1 MAATNYP
8 PEGFYKNIKFGK
20 KDFEHIILW
29 MLANNEDCQWSCFTQ
44 KPLEFTTSTLSKYLN
59 LLKSKDFVDNFARG
73 QYKITSEGRKRFH
86 EISST
91 HGAKKKLNYPP
102 GIVTKKRIYED
113 WILWMV
119 YNNNLCRWSHFLEP
133 PLAINQSSLSKKIN
147 LLLNKEF
154 IVRENKEYRIT
165 NSGKIEYSKML
176 QTYDLDRQSILNE
189 ESKRIDEITITT
201 IKFFDEYNVED
212 ENIQFMYLTTIL
224 KLDYDRVK
232 SMLTNQTDFE
242 KIILFISINH
252 PDQYPNYVSL
262 KDFADIYEI
271 NQSKLE
277 YYIDE
282 IVENR
287 IYPIKFFTL
296 KPTSDSTYYFQE
308 NGKVESMLRTITENH
323 ITKFTYLNRLFS
335 SAFDAFT
342 IEKAVLEEICG
353 YFFNNALRESLRKFL
368 PSYINYLAYKIEAKV
383 ELKETYDKLDAII
396 WQNMIDIFQTRSPKD
411 LEYQFIG
418 QSEINYQLDTVLL
431 ELLKPY
437 YREKLETQNR
447 VCQHLIGNKEYNKAL
462 ESIEDTI
469 KTNKNDRVLT
479 IVKAIV
485 LCYLNRN
492 EDALAL
498 LKGVLKLPQNKDR
511 ILLLAYF
518 LTVFSSLAIGDFNRA
533 INLANKIVVSYPKY
547 ALSHATKGLTLAYNL
562 IYKFDDN
569 RAKQDYGINDLD
581 KAIAL
586 ETFQPNIA
594 LLFML
599 KSRVVLELNK
609 FEEAIEL
616 IDKGISIVPN
626 KVDLY
631 RSKTTILMYFNEYP
645 QLLDLLDDM
654 LGKFPKI
661 EKDLKMKKA
670 SVYKLLGN
678 LDAGFKIV
686 RELLEKN
693 PEDKE
698 LLSFIAYWY
707 QYLNKKEEALNTIEA
722 LIKSEQDNG
731 GYYDSYGEILMN
743 YEEYEKAV
751 EQFQKAIKL
760 RGSGWFIYQ
769 TYIKLGICFRE
780 LGNYDLAIEYLKKG
794 KEFTN
799 KSISDHEIKKKWLVI
814 ADIFL
819 TEIEGIQF

>member
-1 MAATNYP
+1 MAAVNYP
-8 PEGFYKNIKFGK
+8 PEGFYKNIKIGK

-29 MLANNEDCQWSCFTQ
+29 MLANNEDCQWSNFKQEPLSFT
-44 KPLEFTTSTLSKYLN
+44 ESTLSKYLN
-59 LLKSKDFVDNFARG
+59 MLISKGFVEKFARG
-73 QYKITSEGRKRFH
+73 QYRITSEGRKRYH

-91 HGAKKKLNYPP
+91 HGVKKKLNYPP
-102 GIVTKKRIYED
+102 NIITRRRNYED

-119 YNNNLCRWSHFLEP
+119 YNNNFCRWSHFLEP

-147 LLLNKEF
+147 ILLSKEF

-176 QTYDLDRQSILNE
+176 QNYDLDRQSILNE
-189 ESKRIDEITITT
+189 ESKRIDEITRTT
-201 IKFFDEYNVED
+201 IKFFDDYNVED
-212 ENIQFMYLTTIL
+212 ENIQFRYLTTIL

-242 KIILFISINH
+242 KIVLYISINH
-252 PDQYPNYVSL
+252 PDHYPDYISL
-262 KDFADIYEI
+262 KDFAAIYEI
-271 NQSKLE
+271 KQPKLE
-277 YYIDE
+277 YYVDE
-282 IVENR
+282 IVESH

-296 KPTSDSTYYFQE
+296 KPSSESTYYFQE

-335 SAFDAFT
+335 SSFDAFT

-353 YFFNNALRESLRKFL
+353 YFFNDALRESLRKFL

-411 LEYQFIG
+411 LEYQFMG
-418 QSEINYQLDTVLL
+418 QSEINYQLETVLL

-437 YREKLETQNR
+437 YREKLESQNK
-447 VCQHLIGNKEYNKAL
+447 VCQHLIDNKEYNKAL
-462 ESIEDTI
+462 ESIENTI
-469 KTNKNDRVLT
+469 KSNKTDRILI

-485 LCYLNRN
+485 LCYLNRD
-492 EDALAL
+492 EDVLTL
-498 LKGVLKLPQNKDR
+498 LNGELKLPHNKDR
-511 ILLLAYF
+511 ILPLAYF
-518 LTVFSSLAIGDFNRA
+518 ITVFSSLTIGDFNRA
-533 INLANKIVVSYPKY
+533 IKLANKSVEIYPEH
-547 ALSHATKGLTLAYNL
+547 ALSHVTRGLAFAYNL
-562 IYKFDDN
+562 IYKFDDEK
-569 RAKQDYGINDLD
+569 AKQDYGLSDID

-586 ETFQPNIA
+586 ETFSPNKA

-599 KSRVVLELNK
+599 KSRVLLELNK
-609 FEEAIEL
+609 YEEAIEL
-616 IDKGISIVPN
+616 VDKAISIVPN

-631 RSKTTILMYFNEYP
+631 LSKSAILMYFNEYP
-645 QLLDLLDDM
+645 KLLDLLDEM

-686 RELLEKN
+686 DELTEKN

-698 LLSFIAYWY
+698 LRNFQAYWY
-707 QYLNKKEEALNTIEA
+707 QYLNKKDEALNIIEE
-722 LIKSEQDNG
+722 LIESEQDNG
-731 GYYDSYGEILMN
+731 EYYDSYGEILMN

-751 EQFQKAIKL
+751 EQFQKAIEL
-760 RGSGWFIYQ
+760 SSSGRFIYQ
-769 TYIKLGICFRE
+769 TYIKLGICFKE
-780 LGNYDLAIEYLKKG
+780 LKNYELAIEYLKKG
-794 KEFTN
+794 KKFTY
-799 KSISDHEIKKKWLVI
+799 KSISEHEMKQKWIII

-819 TEIEGIQF
+819 TEMESI

>member
-1 MAATNYP
+1 MAVVNYP
-8 PEGFYKNIKFGK
+8 PEGFYKDFKIGK

-29 MLANNEDCQWSCFTQ
+29 MLANNEDCQWSNFKQEPLSFT
-44 KPLEFTTSTLSKYLN
+44 ESTLSKYLN
-59 LLKSKDFVDNFARG
+59 MLISKGFVEKFARG
-73 QYKITSEGRKRFH
+73 QYRIKSEGRKRYH

-91 HGAKKKLNYPP
+91 HGVKKKLNYPP
-102 GIVTKKRIYED
+102 KVITRRRNYED

-119 YNNNLCRWSHFLEP
+119 YNNNFCRWSHFLEP

-147 LLLNKEF
+147 LLLNKAF
-154 IVRENKEYRIT
+154 VVRENKEYRIT

-176 QTYDLDRQSILNE
+176 QNYDLDRQSILNE
-189 ESKRIDEITITT
+189 ESKRIDEITRTT
-201 IKFFDEYNVED
+201 IKFFDNYNVDD
-212 ENIQFMYLTTIL
+212 ENIQFRYLTTIL

-232 SMLTNQTDFE
+232 SMLTNQADFE
-242 KIILFISINH
+242 KIVLYLSINH
-252 PDQYPNYVSL
+252 PNQYPNYISL
-262 KDFADIYEI
+262 KDFANRYGIK
-271 NQSKLE
+271 QSKLE

-282 IVENR
+282 IVESH

-296 KPTSDSTYYFQE
+296 KPTSESTYYFQE

-342 IEKAVLEEICG
+342 IEKAVLEEICE
-353 YFFNNALRESLRKFL
+353 YLFDDALRESLRKFL

-411 LEYQFIG
+411 LEYQFMG

-431 ELLKPY
+431 EILKPY
-437 YREKLETQNR
+437 YREKLESQNK
-447 VCQHLIGNKEYNKAL
+447 VCQHLIDNKEYNKAL
-462 ESIEDTI
+462 ESIETTI
-469 KTNKNDRVLT
+469 KSNKNDRIL
-479 IVKAIV
+479 IVVKTIV

-492 EDALAL
+492 EDALIL
-498 LKGVLKLPQNKDR
+498 LNDKLKLPPNKER
-511 ILLLAYF
+511 ILPLAYF
-518 LTVFSSLAIGDFNRA
+518 LTVFSSLTIGGFNRA
-533 INLANKIVVSYPKY
+533 IKLANKSVETYPEH
-547 ALSHATKGLTLAYNL
+547 ALSHATKGITLAYNL
-562 IYKFDDN
+562 IYKFDDELAEED
-569 RAKQDYGINDLD
+569 RGLDDID

-586 ETFQPNIA
+586 ETFSPNKA

-599 KSRVVLELNK
+599 KSRVLLKLNK
-609 FEEAIEL
+609 YEEAIVL
-616 IDKGISIVPN
+616 IDKAIGIVPN

-631 RSKTTILMYFNEYP
+631 LSKSAILMYFNEYP
-645 QLLDLLDDM
+645 KLLELLDEM

-661 EKDLKMKKA
+661 EKNLKMKKA

-678 LDAGFKIV
+678 LEAGFKIV
-686 RELLEKN
+686 EELLEKN

-698 LLSFIAYWY
+698 LRNFKAYWY
-707 QYLNKKEEALNTIEA
+707 QYLNKKDEALNTLEVLIE
-722 LIKSEQDNG
+722 SEQDNG
-731 GYYDSYGEILMN
+731 EYYDSYGEILMN

-751 EQFQKAIKL
+751 EQFQKAIEL
-760 RGSGWFIYQ
+760 SSSGRFIYQ
-769 TYIKLGICFRE
+769 TYIKLGICFKEVGNFE
-780 LGNYDLAIEYLKKG
+780 LALEYLKKG

-799 KSISDHEIKKKWLVI
+799 KCICDHDLKKKWLVI

-819 TEIEGIQF
+819 TEIES

>member
-1 MAATNYP
+1 MAAINYP
-8 PEGFYKNIKFGK
+8 PQELYKDIKFGK

-29 MLANNEDCQWSCFTQ
+29 MLANNEVCQWSGFKQ
-44 KPLEFTTSTLSKYLN
+44 DPLSFKESTLSKYLN
-59 LLKSKDFVDNFARG
+59 MLISKDFVEKFARG
-73 QYKITSEGRKRFH
+73 QYRITNDGRKRYH

-91 HGAKKKLNYPP
+91 LGVKKKINYPP
-102 GIVTKKRIYED
+102 DIITRRRNYED

-119 YNNNLCRWSHFLEP
+119 YNNKFCRWSHFLEP
-133 PLAINQSSLSKKIN
+133 PLSINQSSLSKKMH
-147 LLLNKEF
+147 LLLNKDF
-154 IVRENKEYRIT
+154 AVKKNREYSIT
-165 NSGKIEYSKML
+165 NAGKLEYSKML

-189 ESKRIDEITITT
+189 ESKRIDEITRST
-201 IKFFDEYNVED
+201 IMFFADYNVED
-212 ENIQFMYLTTIL
+212 ENIQFRYLTTIL

-242 KIILFISINH
+242 KIILYISINH
-252 PDQYPNYVSL
+252 PDHYPNYISL

-271 NQSKLE
+271 KQPKLE
-277 YYIDE
+277 YFVDE
-282 IVENR
+282 IIEGH

-296 KPTSDSTYYFQE
+296 KPSSEAMYYFQE

-335 SAFDAFT
+335 STFDAFT

-353 YFFNNALRESLRKFL
+353 YFFDIALRDSLRKFL

-383 ELKETYDKLDAII
+383 ELRETYDKLDAII
-396 WQNMIDIFQTRSPKD
+396 WQNMIDIFQTRSPKE

-418 QSEINYQLDTVLL
+418 QSEINYQLDIILL

-469 KTNKNDRVLT
+469 KTNRNDRVLT
-479 IVKAIV
+479 IVKTIV

-498 LKGVLKLPQNKDR
+498 LKGMLKLPQNKDR
-511 ILLLAYF
+511 ILIFAHF
-518 LTVFSSLAIGDFNRA
+518 LTVFSDLTIGDFNPA
-533 INLANKIVVSYPKY
+533 LNLANKIVETYPEH
-547 ALSHATKGLTLAYNL
+547 ALSHATRGLALAYNL
-562 IYKFDDN
+562 IYKFDDKKT
-569 RAKQDYGINDLD
+569 KQDYGLNDLD

-586 ETFQPNIA
+586 ETFSPNKA

-599 KSRVVLELNK
+599 KSRVLLELNK

-616 IDKGISIVPN
+616 INKAINIDPN
-626 KVDLY
+626 KVDFY
-631 RSKTTILMYFNEYP
+631 FSKSAILMYFNEYP
-645 QLLDLLDDM
+645 KILDLLDEM

-661 EKDLKMKKA
+661 AKNLKMKKA

-686 RELLEKN
+686 EELLEKN

-698 LLSFIAYWY
+698 LRNFKAYWY
-707 QYLNKKEEALNTIEA
+707 QYLNKKEEALNTLEELIE
-722 LIKSEQDNG
+722 SEQDNG
-731 GYYDSYGEILMN
+731 EYYDSYGEILMN
-743 YEEYEKAV
+743 YEEYKKAV
-751 EQFQKAIKL
+751 EQF
-760 RGSGWFIYQ
+760 
-769 TYIKLGICFRE
+769 
-780 LGNYDLAIEYLKKG
+780 
-794 KEFTN
+794 
-799 KSISDHEIKKKWLVI
+799 
-814 ADIFL
+814 
-819 TEIEGIQF
+819 

>member
-1 MAATNYP
+1 MAAINYP
-8 PEGFYKNIKFGK
+8 PEEFYKDIKFGK

-29 MLANNEDCQWSCFTQ
+29 MLANNEVCQWSGFKQ
-44 KPLEFTTSTLSKYLN
+44 EPLRFKESTLSKYLN
-59 LLKSKDFVDNFARG
+59 MLISKDFVEKFARG
-73 QYKITSEGRKRFH
+73 QYRITSEGRKRYH
-86 EISST
+86 EVSST
-91 HGAKKKLNYPP
+91 LGVKKSINYPP
-102 GIVTKKRIYED
+102 DIITRRRNYED

-119 YNNNLCRWSHFLEP
+119 YNNGFCRWSHFLEP
-133 PLAINQSSLSKKIN
+133 PLAINQSSLSKKMN

-154 IVRENKEYRIT
+154 VVRKNREYRIT
-165 NSGKIEYSKML
+165 NAGKLYYSKML

-189 ESKRIDEITITT
+189 ESKRIDEITRTT
-201 IKFFDEYNVED
+201 IKFFADYNVED
-212 ENIQFMYLTTIL
+212 ENIQFRYLTTIL

-232 SMLTNQTDFE
+232 SMLTNKTDFE
-242 KIILFISINH
+242 KIVLYISINH
-252 PDQYPNYVSL
+252 PDQYPDYISH

-271 NQSKLE
+271 KQPKLE
-277 YYIDE
+277 YFVDE
-282 IVENR
+282 IVDGH

-296 KPTSDSTYYFQE
+296 KPASEVSYYFQE

-335 SAFDAFT
+335 SAFDAFS

-353 YFFNNALRESLRKFL
+353 YFFDNALRESLRKFL

-383 ELKETYDKLDAII
+383 ELRETYDKLDAII
-396 WQNMIDIFQTRSPKD
+396 WQNMIEIFQTRSPED
-411 LEYQFIG
+411 LEYQFMG
-418 QSEINYQLDTVLL
+418 QSEVNYQIDTVLL

-437 YREKLETQNR
+437 YKEKLELQNR
-447 VCQHLIGNKEYNKAL
+447 VCQHLIDNKEYNKAL
-462 ESIEDTI
+462 ESIESTI
-469 KTNKNDRVLT
+469 KLNKKDRILT

-485 LCYLNRN
+485 LCYLNRD
-492 EDALAL
+492 EDALVL
-498 LKGVLKLPQNKDR
+498 LNNVLKLQPTNDQ
-511 ILLLAYF
+511 IFTLSYF
-518 LTVFSSLAIGDFNRA
+518 LTVFSSLGIGDFNRA
-533 INLANKIVVSYPKY
+533 INLANKIVETYPEHP
-547 ALSHATKGLTLAYNL
+547 LSHATKGLALAYNL
-562 IYKFDDN
+562 IYKFDEK
-569 RAKQDYGINDLD
+569 RAKQDYGLNDLD
-581 KAIAL
+581 KTIAL
-586 ETFQPNIA
+586 ETFHPNNA
-594 LLFML
+594 LLLML
-599 KSRVVLELNK
+599 KSRVLLELNK
-609 FEEAIEL
+609 FEEAIGL

-631 RSKTTILMYFNEYP
+631 RSKTAILMYFNEYP
-645 QLLDLLDDM
+645 KLLDLLDEM

-661 EKDLKMKKA
+661 EKDLLMKKA

-707 QYLNKKEEALNTIEA
+707 QYLNKKEDALNAIEA

-731 GYYDSYGEILMN
+731 EYYDSYGEILMN

-760 RGSGWFIYQ
+760 SGSGWFIYQ
-769 TYIKLGICFRE
+769 TYIKLGICFKE
-780 LGNYDLAIEYLKKG
+780 LGNYELALEYLKKG

-799 KSISDHEIKKKWLVI
+799 KCICDHDLKKKWLVI

-819 TEIEGIQF
+819 TEIES

>member
-1 MAATNYP
+1 MAAINYP
-8 PEGFYKNIKFGK
+8 PEGFYKNIKIGK

-29 MLANNEDCQWSCFTQ
+29 MLANNEDCQWSNFKQEPLSFT
-44 KPLEFTTSTLSKYLN
+44 ESTLSKYLN
-59 LLKSKDFVDNFARG
+59 MLISKGFVEKFARG
-73 QYKITSEGRKRFH
+73 QYRITSEGRKRYH

-91 HGAKKKLNYPP
+91 HGVKKKLNYPP
-102 GIVTKKRIYED
+102 NIITRRRNYED

-119 YNNNLCRWSHFLEP
+119 YNNNFCRWSHFLEP

-147 LLLNKEF
+147 ILLSKEF

-176 QTYDLDRQSILNE
+176 QNYDLDRQSILNE
-189 ESKRIDEITITT
+189 ESKRIDEITRTT
-201 IKFFDEYNVED
+201 IKFFDDYNVED
-212 ENIQFMYLTTIL
+212 ENIQFRYLTTIL

-242 KIILFISINH
+242 KIVLYISINH
-252 PDQYPNYVSL
+252 PDHYPDYISL
-262 KDFADIYEI
+262 KDFAAIYEI
-271 NQSKLE
+271 KQPKLE
-277 YYIDE
+277 YYVDE
-282 IVENR
+282 IVESH

-296 KPTSDSTYYFQE
+296 KPSSESTYYFQE

-335 SAFDAFT
+335 SSFDAFT

-353 YFFNNALRESLRKFL
+353 YFFNDALRESLRKFL
-368 PSYINYLAYKIEAKV
+368 PSYINYLAYKIETKV

-411 LEYQFIG
+411 LEYQFMG
-418 QSEINYQLDTVLL
+418 QSEINYQVETVLL

-437 YREKLETQNR
+437 YREKLESQNK
-447 VCQHLIGNKEYNKAL
+447 VCQHLIDNKEYNKAL
-462 ESIEDTI
+462 ESIENAI
-469 KTNKNDRVLT
+469 KSNKTDRILI

-485 LCYLNRN
+485 LCYLNRD
-492 EDALAL
+492 EDALTL
-498 LKGVLKLPQNKDR
+498 LNGELKLPHNKDR
-511 ILLLAYF
+511 ILPLAYF
-518 LTVFSSLAIGDFNRA
+518 ITVFSSLTIGDFNRA
-533 INLANKIVVSYPKY
+533 IKLADKSVEIYPEH
-547 ALSHATKGLTLAYNL
+547 ALSHVTRGLAFAYNL
-562 IYKFDDN
+562 IYKFDDEK
-569 RAKQDYGINDLD
+569 AKQDYGLSDID
-581 KAIAL
+581 KAISL
-586 ETFQPNIA
+586 ETFSPNKA

-599 KSRVVLELNK
+599 KSRVLLELNK

-616 IDKGISIVPN
+616 IDKAISIVPN

-631 RSKTTILMYFNEYP
+631 LSKSAILMYFNEYP
-645 QLLDLLDDM
+645 KLLDLLDEM

-661 EKDLKMKKA
+661 EKNLKMKKA

-686 RELLEKN
+686 DELTEKN

-698 LLSFIAYWY
+698 LRNFKAYWY
-707 QYLNKKEEALNTIEA
+707 QYLNKKDEALNIIEE
-722 LIKSEQDNG
+722 LIESEQDNG
-731 GYYDSYGEILMN
+731 EYYDSYGEILMN

-751 EQFQKAIKL
+751 KQFQKAIEL
-760 RGSGWFIYQ
+760 SSSGRFIYQ
-769 TYIKLGICFRE
+769 TYIKLGICFKE
-780 LGNYDLAIEYLKKG
+780 LENYELAIEYLKKG
-794 KEFTN
+794 KEFTY
-799 KSISDHEIKKKWLVI
+799 KSISEHEMKQKWIII

-819 TEIEGIQF
+819 TEMESI